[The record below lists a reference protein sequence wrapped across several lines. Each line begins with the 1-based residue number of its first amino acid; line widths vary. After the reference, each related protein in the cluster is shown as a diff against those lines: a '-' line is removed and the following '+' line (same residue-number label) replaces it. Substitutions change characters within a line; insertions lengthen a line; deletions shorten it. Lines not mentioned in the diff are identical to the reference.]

1 MKKHLARLLALFL
14 TAALMAACTTGNTNP
29 TQNGIESVR
38 DVPTVSVEAQNE
50 VAPTVTATRTP
61 ESLSLPTE
69 IPIPL
74 KPGFGGEDNERDEF
88 MNNTVEG
95 RAQRDWLI
103 KWLGYWSTARVE
115 DRDVAPVEL
124 GSDTSSLYIKKIP
137 GSNMLVFESP
147 DYPNVVIVPPIWA
160 QEGMFNPPDAEP
172 NHEIPEGSN
181 LLMLSITSGPDLVQ
195 YGIPEGS
202 VLVPRNGRYFM
213 ADKNDI
219 NKPVGILN
227 LATSQWEAADY
238 VRFGFCGTR
247 REAKSCRITMTDAED
262 GSFANFARFHDMTN
276 FPGDVRIEPLR
287 VTAVPPSFNTVD
299 WLGDPATLSNIEIKA
314 WFAAHPDKLPSQ
326 RVAYGVA
333 ATSEGYDFLISI
345 VKQIDMSGRVSFL
358 TYRGSADRRVVNSI
372 ETFPLLEVFIGNLG
386 YTDPEVVPLLHTWI
400 ETGVIP
406 PELETKLLHE
416 YNEMR

>member
-1 MKKHLARLLALFL
+1 MKKQLNSLIALLL
-14 TAALMAACTTGNTNP
+14 TAVVIAGCTTGNTNP
-29 TQNGIESVR
+29 IQSGPESVR
-38 DVPTVSVEAQNE
+38 DVPTASVEAPHE
-50 VAPTVTATRTP
+50 VAPIVSATRTP
-61 ESLSLPTE
+61 ESSPLPTE

-74 KPGFGGEDNERDEF
+74 KPGFGGADNERDEF

-103 KWLGYWSTARVE
+103 KWLGYWSTARAE

-124 GSDTSSLYIKKIP
+124 GSDTSKLYIKKLP

-147 DYPNVVIVPPIWA
+147 DDPNVVMVPPIWA
-160 QEGMFNPPDAEP
+160 QEGMFDPPDAEP
-172 NHEIPEGSN
+172 NHEIPEGN
-181 LLMLSITSGPDLVQ
+181 HILMLSTISGPDLVQ

-219 NKPVGILN
+219 EKPVGILN
-227 LATSQWEAADY
+227 PATRQWETVDY
-238 VRFGFCGTR
+238 LQFSFCGTR
-247 REAKSCRITMTDAED
+247 REARKCRITMADAEN
-262 GSFANFARFHDMTN
+262 GSFANFARFHDRTN
-276 FPGDVRIEPLR
+276 FPGDVRIEPLMAM
-287 VTAVPPSFNTVD
+287 AVPPSFNTID
-299 WLGDPATLSNIEIKA
+299 WLGDPATLSNIEINA
-314 WFAAHPDKLPSQ
+314 WFKAHPDKLPSQ

-358 TYRGSADRRVVNSI
+358 TYRGSADSRVVNSI
-372 ETFPLLEVFIGNLG
+372 QTFPLLEVFIGNLG

-406 PELETKLLHE
+406 PKLETKLLHE